1 LDDEIMES
9 LLPQNKDISV
19 MHLNA
24 DWGYIAYIEKKYDS
38 NGELI
43 YEVVRVP
50 LGEGYKRKRQKRRK
64 KGPALG

>member
-1 LDDEIMES
+1 MET
-9 LLPQNKDISV
+9 LIPQNKDISL

-24 DWGYIAYIEKKYDS
+24 DWGYIAYIEKKMDE

-50 LGEGYKRKRQKRRK
+50 LGEGNKKKRPRRRSRK
-64 KGPALG
+64 PSFR

>member
-1 LDDEIMES
+1 MET
-9 LLPQNKDISV
+9 LIPQNKDISF

-24 DWGYIAYIEKKYDS
+24 DWGYIAYIERKMDE

-50 LGEGYKRKRQKRRK
+50 LGDAYKKKRPRRRNRR
-64 KGPALG
+64 PSFR